1 MGKEQALD
9 DKTGILLQCGKTVL
23 NMAGKVIVAAKGK
36 SIEGR
41 KGTNKEEKNIGIDV
55 ANNPNRTL
63 FSPRSLREHH
73 VPGYGEEPT
82 ANLGEVE
89 EPDR

>member
-23 NMAGKVIVAAKGK
+23 SMAGKVIVAAKGK
-36 SIEGR
+36 SIEGK
-41 KGTNKEEKNIGIDV
+41 KGTSKGEKEIGIDV
-55 ANNPNRTL
+55 ASNPNRTL
-63 FSPRSLREHH
+63 FSPKSLREHN

-82 ANLGEVE
+82 ANFGEAE
-89 EPDR
+89 ELDR